1 MLLVEAANSYKEL
14 YENIQVNPL
23 LISKPQCLKNRFSN
37 TLFFLAVCGCK
48 DREKT
53 RPLFFHLQ
61 RKRAVD
67 DFQKD
72 KTAEKLETSTL
83 ECKYFFKTII
93 LKDTQDFLQI
103 VDGLDFMIGGQDA
116 CQVSVARFRFT
127 QLTCWMAFL
136 LQ

>member
-1 MLLVEAANSYKEL
+1 MRKYRF
-14 YENIQVNPL
+14 NPF
-23 LISKPQCLKNRFSN
+23 LISKLQYLKTGSQ
-37 TLFFLAVCGCK
+37 TLFFSLAVCGCK

-72 KTAEKLETSTL
+72 KTAEKLETSSL

-116 CQVSVARFRFT
+116 CQVSVARFA
-127 QLTCWMAFL
+127 QLTC
-136 LQ
+136 

>member
-1 MLLVEAANSYKEL
+1 M
-14 YENIQVNPL
+14 
-23 LISKPQCLKNRFSN
+23 
-37 TLFFLAVCGCK
+37 
-48 DREKT
+48 
-53 RPLFFHLQ
+53 
-61 RKRAVD
+61 D